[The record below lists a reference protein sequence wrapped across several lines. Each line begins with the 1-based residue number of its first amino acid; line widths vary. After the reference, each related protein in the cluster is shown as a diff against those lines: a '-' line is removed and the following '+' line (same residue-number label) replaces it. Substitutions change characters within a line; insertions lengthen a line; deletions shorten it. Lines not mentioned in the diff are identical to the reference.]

1 MSKKDKLTLEQEK
14 ELIKLSAEIE
24 AEAIKMKMDYEE
36 NPSHESG
43 SVVHIHQESSLL
55 KNEDE
60 KYHLAASIQ
69 KTIKEILYE
78 VSCALKIQIRQPKN
92 FTFDKTDY
100 SKSIKVE
107 LISKK
112 WWNF

>member
-43 SVVHIHQESSLL
+43 SVVYIHQESSLL
-55 KNEDE
+55 EDEDE
-60 KYHLAASIQ
+60 KLGDKALVSSSQILA
-69 KTIKEILYE
+69 KEI
-78 VSCALKIQIRQPKN
+78 KKQKKKG
-92 FTFDKTDY
+92 DK
-100 SKSIKVE
+100 
-107 LISKK
+107 
-112 WWNF
+112 